1 MLHLSTVERT
11 KGVRGRYSSQ
21 TQWPMTQPQPGAAFA
36 QSQAGVAQFVHHS
49 VRWYSILQR
58 WHTFWHRQK
67 LQKQQQAADKGP
79 SNSNIPKQNGKEP
92 NLSPKKTK
100 NEKGSKI
107 HFFFFRNFRCMFAAF
122 CTFAEHF
129 SSAGQNF
136 LTCCSANWIS
146 PHRHCQIMANTDTQF
161 VFFFIAT

>member
-36 QSQAGVAQFVHHS
+36 QSQAGVPQFVHHS

-92 NLSPKKTK
+92 NLSPPKNKKKKKDLEYT
-100 NEKGSKI
+100 S
-107 HFFFFRNFRCMFAAF
+107 FF
-122 CTFAEHF
+122 
-129 SSAGQNF
+129 S
-136 LTCCSANWIS
+136 
-146 PHRHCQIMANTDTQF
+146 
-161 VFFFIAT
+161 